1 MRYEDDEYYDPDAGK
16 GKMLRDLNQIRMD
29 DDNNPSLRKNL
40 NIGEWTTNSSGNEES
55 EINSSEEEDFYGDN
69 KEKLEKS
76 ALNLHL
82 QEESCQC
89 RNEDENDDD
98 EHNGSNM
105 VEKMMKTL
113 KHIKMENDDSPSLR
127 KKTTIQTNWCI
138 LLVFELVQ
146 TKGRLFRDP
155 SLGKTCWRK
164 VMRLWRHKWIEYFV
178 YVGKV
183 KWRPMTLI
191 INSDGYMIRWPFT
204 LT

>member
-1 MRYEDDEYYDPDAGK
+1 ME
-16 GKMLRDLNQIRMD
+16 
-29 DDNNPSLRKNL
+29 
-40 NIGEWTTNSSGNEES
+40 
-55 EINSSEEEDFYGDN
+55 
-69 KEKLEKS
+69 
-76 ALNLHL
+76 
-82 QEESCQC
+82 
-89 RNEDENDDD
+89 
-98 EHNGSNM
+98 
-105 VEKMMKTL
+105 EKMMKTL

-146 TKGRLFRDP
+146 TKGRLSCKISFSIHLEHHITLRIYLSMECIHEESNFRDP
-155 SLGKTCWRK
+155 SLGKTFWRK